1 VTTFER
7 FHARRSDPFDADRPT
22 TPLVAV
28 LTGHFPVER
37 ASVHRTYLDAI
48 WLAGG
53 QPVVLSPPPP
63 GALNSALDVIERC
76 DALLVT
82 GGGDVDPSRYGE
94 PAEVPLM
101 LVDSARDTFELAAV
115 DRALAIG
122 LPLLGICRG
131 LQVLTVALGGRLY
144 QDVQT
149 AGFGNHWDEENAFT
163 PVHGIRS
170 APGSLAARA
179 LAGRDQ
185 VNSVHHQAVADPGPH
200 LTATAWSDDGLIE
213 AVEAADGRP
222 VLGLQWHP
230 ERLVCPPAPAT
241 GDHAHLAAF
250 EWLVGLA
257 VLVAANDAGNGQV
270 HHLNGWAPATVRTE
284 AGAVGAG
291 NGQALA
297 VGQGVRRG
305 YWGG

>member
-7 FHARRSDPFDADRPT
+7 FHQAHRSEIPFDSDRPA

-53 QPVVLSPPPP
+53 QPMVLSPPPP

-82 GGGDVDPSRYGE
+82 GGGDVEPSRYGE
-94 PAEVPLM
+94 PASVPLM
-101 LVDSARDTFELAAV
+101 LVDEARDTFELAAV
-115 DRALAIG
+115 DRSIAAG
-122 LPLLGICRG
+122 RPLLGICRG
-131 LQVLTVALGGRLY
+131 MQVLTVALGGRLH

-149 AGFGNHWDEENAFT
+149 AGFANHWDEANAHS
-163 PVHGIRS
+163 PVHGIR
-170 APGSLAARA
+170 ATPGSLAARA
-179 LAGRDQ
+179 LAGRDE
-185 VNSVHHQAVADPGPH
+185 VNSVHHQAVAEPGPH
-200 LTATAWSDDGLIE
+200 LAATAWSDDGLIE
-213 AVEAADGRP
+213 AVEATDGRAI
-222 VLGLQWHP
+222 LGLQWHP
-230 ERLVCPPAPAT
+230 ERLACPPAPAT
-241 GDHAHLAAF
+241 GDLAHLAAF
-250 EWLVGLA
+250 EWLVGRTA
-257 VLVAANDAGNGQV
+257 AVAANGNGHV
-270 HHLNGWAPATVRTE
+270 RHLNGWASSVAS
-284 AGAVGAG
+284 AG
-291 NGQALA
+291 NGAALA